1 LSTDKYKFL
10 KPHDL
15 ESMEFDLKETV
26 LRDPLQIE
34 YRSNRYHKQ
43 VQRSERAKDEK
54 HYQNYMLYN
63 DMVWK

>member
-1 LSTDKYKFL
+1 MRTHGDRTSRRTSVLSTDKYKFL

-34 YRSNRYHKQ
+34 YRSNRYHK
-43 VQRSERAKDEK
+43 
-54 HYQNYMLYN
+54 
-63 DMVWK
+63 